1 MQKLWTSACIMKMG
15 IIGPA
20 ERASVWEQRVR
31 HIQSVS
37 EVVTTERSAYLGPV
51 DACIFLDESRN
62 KYEKLLDLIRKSVHV
77 FAIVPL
83 NIDSEMALR
92 LFRSAEESRVQVQFA
107 HWATFTSLTEW
118 MTEQIPNPRSLYF
131 SRVLPRSVFL
141 GYQTGFNHLW
151 LEDIAL
157 CLSWISSEVHR
168 IETIPVRHG
177 GEELALHLH
186 IRFDNGAT
194 GTVYVSTL
202 GSDVRHER
210 MASDNKMSIQANVL
224 ENHVRLAHV
233 TAEERLAV
241 EQKKI
246 EQREP
251 ASTALL
257 RFIKSI
263 QMRLDP
269 PFSVYHLLRLS
280 RTLEGIQSQL
290 TRY

>member
-1 MQKLWTSACIMKMG
+1 MKMG

-20 ERASVWEQRVR
+20 ERTSVWEQRLRPV
-31 HIQSVS
+31 QSIN
-37 EVVTTERSAYLGPV
+37 EVVTTDRAAYLGSV

-62 KYEKLLDLIRKSVHV
+62 RYEKLLNLIREGVHV
-77 FAIVPL
+77 FAITPL
-83 NIDSEMALR
+83 NVDSDTALK
-92 LFRSAEESRVQVQFA
+92 LFRSAEEARVQVQFA

-131 SRVLPRSVFL
+131 SRIIPRSVFL
-141 GYQTGFNHLW
+141 GYKTGFDHLW
-151 LEDIAL
+151 LEDMAL

-168 IETIPVRHG
+168 IETVPVSYSG
-177 GEELALHLH
+177 DELALHLH

-194 GTVYVSTL
+194 GTIYVNTL

-210 MASDNKMSIQANVL
+210 MASDNRMSIQANVL
-224 ENHVRLAHV
+224 ENHVRLAHL
-233 TAEERLAV
+233 TTEERVMV
-241 EQKKI
+241 EQKSI

-280 RTLEGIQSQL
+280 RTVEGIRAQL
-290 TRY
+290 ARY